1 MAGRKVGY
9 IYRKESDLDD
19 SLRVNR
25 IVLGIDTSNSIS
37 PPAENDIKFAKVTL
51 IRDNTDSK
59 QAKAIEVQYNATTR
73 TDEVPDE
80 PIIYDSENIT
90 DDRTTSD
97 IYSREPLAVGDVI
110 ELTSNDDKS
119 DLLQWMVRQSGGGGI
134 TEIYVEV
141 ISANNANSYNMQQFD
156 NPVDLNAIGDP
167 FIALAIE
174 HVFGTLTATAS
185 GKGKWI
191 NQKPDGKYYLD
202 LSLFYGS

>member
-73 TDEVPDE
+73 ANEVPDE

-90 DDRTTSD
+90 NDRTTSD
-97 IYSREPLAVGDVI
+97 IYSAEALAVDDVVEI
-110 ELTSNDDKS
+110 TSYDDKS
-119 DLLQWMVRQSGGGGI
+119 DLLQWMVRQSGGGT
-134 TEIYVEV
+134 TEIYVEIV
-141 ISANNANSYNMQQFD
+141 GPNTKDEVTLQQYD
-156 NPVDLNAIGDP
+156 NPVDLNAVGVPFTAIILGIDFGVLPNTDSGEGD
-167 FIALAIE
+167 
-174 HVFGTLTATAS
+174 
-185 GKGKWI
+185 WI
-191 NQKPDGKYYLD
+191 TQKPDGNYYFVP
-202 LSLFYGS
+202 SRFYGS